1 MNIYTQNDNT
11 VGIVEMIVL
20 FFKRML
26 IFDNLYAYDY
36 NSDANLFDGTVMA
49 SHPRLRETL
58 DDFDVYTY
66 KLFRSFIDRFSGFF
80 PISSFTQKC
89 NKYIWE
95 TELELI
101 RAVETSEL
109 SLDSRVSIPIMSR
122 SVGFVLSKVYN
133 LFFNCYYSSSLE
145 VFTNNFYYKVFKDPL
160 KFFRAL
166 LVNDKRIYDT

>member
-1 MNIYTQNDNT
+1 M
-11 VGIVEMIVL
+11 
-20 FFKRML
+20 
-26 IFDNLYAYDY
+26 
-36 NSDANLFDGTVMA
+36 
-49 SHPRLRETL
+49 
-58 DDFDVYTY
+58 
-66 KLFRSFIDRFSGFF
+66 
-80 PISSFTQKC
+80 
-89 NKYIWE
+89 
-95 TELELI
+95 
-101 RAVETSEL
+101 ETSEL

>member
-80 PISSFTQKC
+80 PISSLT
-89 NKYIWE
+89 
-95 TELELI
+95 
-101 RAVETSEL
+101 
-109 SLDSRVSIPIMSR
+109 
-122 SVGFVLSKVYN
+122 
-133 LFFNCYYSSSLE
+133 
-145 VFTNNFYYKVFKDPL
+145 
-160 KFFRAL
+160 
-166 LVNDKRIYDT
+166 